1 MTLLGVLPNIQRG
14 DGAGPA
20 EKWSSKM
27 REMTRKSVVRM
38 AAFGGGAALVLGGAA
53 AWASIPSSNGTIY
66 GCYADSNGATRII
79 DPGKK
84 KCSGS
89 ESPISWSQRGPAG
102 ARGPQGYT
110 GKTGK
115 TGAAGKNGAKGAPGT
130 PGTNGLS
137 GYEYVEKPYQDVNLP
152 VNDSFDAE
160 CPDGKVPL
168 GGGGTVQLY
177 APTGF
182 VHLGSAPLYSVPAL
196 AFDISTGS
204 WVVWV
209 KQDAVDGATTATI
222 VVRVTCADAP
232 PTPVN

>member
-1 MTLLGVLPNIQRG
+1 
-14 DGAGPA
+14 
-20 EKWSSKM
+20 M

-130 PGTNGLS
+130 PGTNR
-137 GYEYVEKPYQDVNLP
+137 
-152 VNDSFDAE
+152 
-160 CPDGKVPL
+160 PL
-168 GGGGTVQLY
+168 GLRVRREAVPRRESPRQR
-177 APTGF
+177 F
-182 VHLGSAPLYSVPAL
+182 VRRGMP
-196 AFDISTGS
+196 
-204 WVVWV
+204 
-209 KQDAVDGATTATI
+209 
-222 VVRVTCADAP
+222 
-232 PTPVN
+232 